1 MICYAFAEIP
11 GYSSYRELHGQ
22 WIGRWS
28 FFTPAFKPAWLTVK
42 RAVGGTGNWD
52 MFDIKRDP
60 INPADAVLDADS
72 SGAEA
77 SYATIDFD
85 FLSNGFKVRGTQS
98 NINASGSTYI
108 YMAFAENPF
117 GGDGVAPATA
127 R

>member
-1 MICYAFAEIP
+1 MKPSFLMI
-11 GYSSYRELHGQ
+11 
-22 WIGRWS
+22 
-28 FFTPAFKPAWLTVK
+28 K
-42 RAVGGTGNWD
+42 RASGGTGNWD
-52 MFDIKRDP
+52 MFNNRS
-60 INPADAVLDADS
+60 NPYNQVGNYLDADDTK
-72 SGAEA
+72 AESTNA
-77 SYATIDFD
+77 NIKFD

>member
-11 GYSSYRELHGQ
+11 GYSS
-22 WIGRWS
+22 IGS
-28 FFTPAFKPAWLTVK
+28 YTGNGSADGPFVYCGFKPAWLIVK
-42 RAVGGTGNWD
+42 RSAGGTGNWD
-52 MFDIKRDP
+52 MFDTKRDTF
-60 INPADAVLDADS
+60 NPADAVLDADS

-77 SYATIDFD
+77 SYSTIDFD